1 MFECYIDKIIAL
13 SPNIDG
19 LTKQLD
25 SELIIK
31 DIPHCHKKNNSV
43 CWEVLSF
50 HIFL

>member
-1 MFECYIDKIIAL
+1 MFECYIDKVIAL

-31 DIPHCHKKNNSV
+31 DNTSLPQKS
-43 CWEVLSF
+43 
-50 HIFL
+50 